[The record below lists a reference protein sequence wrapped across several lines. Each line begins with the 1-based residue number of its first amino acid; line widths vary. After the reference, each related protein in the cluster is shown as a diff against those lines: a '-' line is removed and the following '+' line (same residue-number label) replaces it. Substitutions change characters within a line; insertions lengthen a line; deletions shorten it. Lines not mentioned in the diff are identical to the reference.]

1 MICPKCG
8 QLEYPKIC
16 PATIT
21 AITHNGKL
29 LLARGKNSPPGRYGL
44 IAGFCE
50 LCETFEETVEDNE
63 PERAPKASSRRPSAD
78 RRQNT
83 GSEAPSAM
91 RMVLVR
97 PEIFT
102 DVAPVA
108 DNLKQGKTV
117 VLNLENADAAQAR
130 RIVDFLSGA
139 AYALSYKFKPVSNST
154 FVIVPSNTD
163 FSGDLLLDDFGSENY
178 FI

>member
-1 MICPKCG
+1 MGIKDYLG
-8 QLEYPKIC
+8 GIF
-16 PATIT
+16 
-21 AITHNGKL
+21 NV
-29 LLARGKNSPPGRYGL
+29 NSDEEFEG
-44 IAGFCE
+44 
-50 LCETFEETVEDNE
+50 ETYTEAPEETE
-63 PERAPKASSRRPSAD
+63 PERETRTSSKRASSRR
-78 RRQNT
+78 NT
-83 GSEAPSAM
+83 AQEAPAAM

-102 DVAPVA
+102 DVAPIA

-117 VLNLENADAAQAR
+117 VLNLENADAAQSR

-154 FVIVPSNTD
+154 FVIVPDNTD
-163 FSGDLLLDDFGSENY
+163 FSGDLIFDDFGSENY

>member
-1 MICPKCG
+1 MGIKDYFSG
-8 QLEYPKIC
+8 IF
-16 PATIT
+16 
-21 AITHNGKL
+21 NV
-29 LLARGKNSPPGRYGL
+29 NSDEEFEG
-44 IAGFCE
+44 
-50 LCETFEETVEDNE
+50 ETYTETPEESE
-63 PERAPKASSRRPSAD
+63 PEREPRATAKRASQRRNAA
-78 RRQNT
+78 Q
-83 GSEAPSAM
+83 EAPAAM

-102 DVAPVA
+102 DVAPIA

-154 FVIVPSNTD
+154 FVIVPDNTD
-163 FSGDLLLDDFGSENY
+163 FSGDLIFDDFGSENY